1 MKYKINKDPRGPLY
15 ITESEE
21 TKLNYNCPADQ
32 KSGEGPGSCGGATG
46 KEGSASSK
54 NEKEE
59 FSKGRE
65 EKSKMTDRI
74 NKSLKDVQNEA
85 TDDFADNMGEK
96 PDSSEILQKGM
107 DLASDLKLTGKSA
120 EFFAEKYSKEYD
132 KAWKNAASDAK
143 AQGFSNDEKSK
154 PSKSDTGSLKGLR
167 EANDKG
173 LITVAGKVKKDFSAG
188 GKSYKKGDYVTHH
201 VDGKWQDEK

>member
-1 MKYKINKDPRGPLY
+1 MKYTINKDPKGPLY
-15 ITESEE
+15 ITEEE
-21 TKLNYNCPADQ
+21 MKLNYNCPADQ
-32 KSGEGPGSCGGATG
+32 KTGSGPGSCGGANG
-46 KEGSASSK
+46 EKASGSSK
-54 NEKEE
+54 YSDLQNK
-59 FSKGRE
+59 KAA
-65 EKSKMTDRI
+65 MTDRI

-107 DLASDLKLTGKSA
+107 DLASDLKLTGKNA

>member
-1 MKYKINKDPRGPLY
+1 MKYTINKDPKGPLY
-15 ITESEE
+15 ITEEE
-21 TKLNYNCPADQ
+21 MKLNYNCPADQ
-32 KSGEGPGSCGGATG
+32 KSGEGTGSCGGANREKASG
-46 KEGSASSK
+46 SSK
-54 NEKEE
+54 YSDLQNK
-59 FSKGRE
+59 KAA
-65 EKSKMTDRI
+65 MTDRI

-107 DLASDLKLTGKSA
+107 DLASDLKLTGKNA

>member
-1 MKYKINKDPRGPLY
+1 MKYTINKDPKGPLY
-15 ITESEE
+15 ITEEE
-21 TKLNYNCPADQ
+21 MKLNYNCPADQ
-32 KSGEGPGSCGGATG
+32 KSGEGTGSCGGANREKASG
-46 KEGSASSK
+46 GSKYSDLQNKKAA
-54 NEKEE
+54 
-59 FSKGRE
+59 
-65 EKSKMTDRI
+65 MVDRI
-74 NKSLKDVQNEA
+74 NESLNDVQNEA